1 MGNLLVILCFW
12 LWDKDIFG
20 KILNVLCKKK
30 IEFKK
35 YGFYVYNIKKC
46 VIWNVYIR
54 FEFKYDINIWYD
66 KKNFDVF

>member
-1 MGNLLVILCFW
+1 MFYV
-12 LWDKDIFG
+12 
-20 KILNVLCKKK
+20 KKK
-30 IEFKK
+30 FEFKK

-54 FEFKYDINIWYD
+54 FVFKYDINIWYD